1 MKFKFFSRKNNK
13 TLISPKGKPPGRT
26 SFIQRQ
32 TRPSFIM
39 PPGDNSSD
47 EEPRRVTIS
56 VTNIDDDLE
65 DMLANRIRKS
75 MIQARF
81 NFCVVNSRNLHSLVQ
96 NIL

>member
-1 MKFKFFSRKNNK
+1 MVFRKNNK

-47 EEPRRVTIS
+47 EEPRRNTILGRKTIGGE
-56 VTNIDDDLE
+56 TNIDDDLE
-65 DMLANRIRKS
+65 DMLTNRIRKS
-75 MIQARF
+75 IIKARF
-81 NFCVVNSRNLHSLVQ
+81 HFC
-96 NIL
+96 